1 MLFLLRSSF
10 YESIIQIHRII
21 LTGTRAMLENANN
34 LADQINNYFN
44 CNVEML
50 LIIKSLID
58 FDCDIEGVIGID
70 SQLVTALKNA
80 HVQDIACLKNVDSR
94 VPLFKLACSPSD
106 LTQAIASMKINK
118 PKAGSIDHIFASE
131 VK

>member
-1 MLFLLRSSF
+1 
-10 YESIIQIHRII
+10 
-21 LTGTRAMLENANN
+21 MLENANN

-70 SQLVTALKNA
+70 SQLVAALKSA
-80 HVQDIACLKNVDSR
+80 HVQDIASLKNADSR
-94 VPLFKLACSPSD
+94 LPIFKLACSPTD
-106 LTQAIASMKINK
+106 LIQAIATMKTNK

>member
-1 MLFLLRSSF
+1 
-10 YESIIQIHRII
+10 
-21 LTGTRAMLENANN
+21 MLENANN
-34 LADQINNYFN
+34 LAEQINNYFN
-44 CNVEML
+44 CNVELL

-70 SQLVTALKNA
+70 SQLVEALKST
-80 HVQDIACLKNVDSR
+80 HVQDIACLKNADSR
-94 VPLFKLACSPSD
+94 LPLFQLACSPSD
-106 LTQAIASMKINK
+106 LTKAIASMTKNK